1 MAKVIPIK
9 TKNIEKMKTLYRKNL
24 LGVILQDTLEE
35 ESKKRSE
42 PKQKEENDGKWNP
55 IQTE

>member
-1 MAKVIPIK
+1 
-9 TKNIEKMKTLYRKNL
+9 MKTLYRKNL

-35 ESKKRSE
+35 EPKKRSE
-42 PKQKEENDGKWNP
+42 PKQKEENDGKGNH